1 METGGNVEK
10 ILLHLPSGRVDL
22 GSLACGVCH
31 ERPKFRSR
39 GSYRATDYDSGENP
53 VANDYQSAQ
62 CRVLPLGIADFA
74 NSENNSMPFPTTRIA
89 TMGLSVAMALCVV
102 HAASANADETASA
115 RLLQYRSESGE
126 PVQAI
131 LLDAPKSADTLMVR
145 DHIVLVDTSASQ
157 NGGHRV
163 QALATLDAF
172 LAGLAEGSRFRLFA
186 IDVAPE
192 ELTEGLTATTGAAAD
207 RARELLAR
215 RAPLG
220 ATDLGRGLQAAFD
233 AAGDTRNPAVL
244 YIGDGVSGLRLIQ
257 ADRMQSLVD
266 EFRNGR
272 IPVSSYAIGP
282 RRDLQLLGVLAN
294 WTGGNVILDDGETD
308 ARILG
313 QQLARTAEQ
322 TVIYPQD
329 VVVEPGG
336 AALLPASSLPLR
348 SDRATVYLS
357 RGTAPTAL
365 AARSAEGAIQWSVNG
380 VTSDASHAFLATL
393 VQRVEHSAIDAP
405 FAGESMLNAAQDA
418 FARRV
423 NQLSALGDAALLDRD
438 LRQAAEYGK
447 AIQEL
452 DPANAQADRLISSAA
467 KFQTISQVAQP
478 ADPNAPTADATTQQ
492 KAGSLIAEIEVLQ
505 AIKTQQFQAIVARTI
520 QEVRKVAEEDP
531 DAALSTLKRAI
542 GAVKAAEDI
551 DPDQRIAL
559 AKRLQGVLA
568 DVKGQKEVAEL
579 KSIRA
584 QERVAAIEA
593 QRRLI
598 DDIEIADDRLE
609 RLIDNVRSLIETAS
623 HGEPEKY
630 LEAEAVAEEAVNLQP
645 GNGVATAAQV
655 VSEASGQLYTA
666 FFMRSLRADRFLETL
681 EQVERSHVPFPDEP
695 PIRWPRP
702 EVWKALTERRKQ
714 YASVD
719 LHKATTAEKRITAA
733 LDDQTTINFADTPL
747 VDAIEYL
754 QRQHEIPIILDTVSI
769 EEAGLLVDE
778 PVNLILAGV
787 TLQSAL
793 KIMLSEL
800 ELTYVI
806 EDEVMKITTV
816 EVANEKLSTRV
827 YPVGDLVVDLNA
839 LSLGGGAGGAFGGGQ
854 GGQGAGGL
862 GGGQQGGGGVG
873 GGFGGG
879 GGGAFSVAP
888 PKLPKGMSKQLED
901 KAAPVKP
908 PADPELRGI
917 LDGILNETAS
927 EESASVNQVS
937 FEGYAQVKAP
947 AFRFDNESIQRL
959 KKKR

>member
-1 METGGNVEK
+1 M
-10 ILLHLPSGRVDL
+10 PSR
-22 GSLACGVCH
+22 
-31 ERPKFRSR
+31 
-39 GSYRATDYDSGENP
+39 
-53 VANDYQSAQ
+53 
-62 CRVLPLGIADFA
+62 
-74 NSENNSMPFPTTRIA
+74 TTRTAI
-89 TMGLSVAMALCVV
+89 MGLSVTLALCVAQ
-102 HAASANADETASA
+102 AAKAEDAPQAKV
-115 RLLQYRSESGE
+115 LQYSVESGAA
-126 PVQAI
+126 VQAVM
-131 LLDAPKSADTLMVR
+131 LQAPKSADTLTVR

-163 QALATLDAF
+163 QALATLDSF
-172 LAGLAEGSRFRLFA
+172 LANLADGSRFRLFA
-186 IDVAPE
+186 VDVAPE
-192 ELTEGLTATTGAAAD
+192 ELTQGLTETKGDAAD
-207 RARELLAR
+207 RARTLLAR

-220 ATDLGRGLQAAFD
+220 ATDLGRALQTALAS
-233 AAGDTRNPAVL
+233 AKTAKNASVV
-244 YIGDGVSGLRLIQ
+244 YIGDGVSGLRLIP
-257 ADRMQSLVD
+257 AARMQTLVD
-266 EFRNGR
+266 GFRALEV
-272 IPVSSYAIGP
+272 PVNSYAIGP

-294 WTGGNVILDDGETD
+294 WTGGNVVLDDGTTD

-313 QQLARTAEQ
+313 GKLAQTAEQ
-322 TVIYPQD
+322 TVVYPSSVSAQP
-329 VVVEPGG
+329 VGTT
-336 AALLPASSLPLR
+336 LLPATALPIR
-348 SDRATVYLS
+348 GDRATVYLT
-357 RGTAPTAL
+357 RGTALTSLVAKVDSGDV
-365 AARSAEGAIQWSVNG
+365 RWSVD
-380 VTSDASHAFLATL
+380 SASSIADNAFLATL
-393 VQRVEHSAIDAP
+393 AQRVEHSPINAP
-405 FAGESMLNAAQDA
+405 FAGEQLLTAAKDA
-418 FARRV
+418 FAQRID
-423 NQLSALGDAALLDRD
+423 QLSALGDAALLDRD
-438 LRQAAEYGK
+438 LNQAAEYGK
-447 AIQEL
+447 AIHQL
-452 DPANAQADRLISSAA
+452 DPSNEQAARLAKSAA
-467 KFQTISQVAQP
+467 KFKTISQVSQP
-478 ADPNAPTADATTQQ
+478 ADPTAPSADATTQQ
-492 KAGSLIAEIEVLQ
+492 QTGSLIAEIEVLQ
-505 AIKTQQFQAIVARTI
+505 AIKTQQFQSIVARTI
-520 QEVRKVAEEDP
+520 QEVRRVAEEDP
-531 DAALSTLKRAI
+531 DAALSTIKRAI

-598 DDIEIADDRLE
+598 DDIAIADDRLE

-623 HGEPEKY
+623 HGEPDKY
-630 LEAEAVAEEAVNLQP
+630 LEAEAVSEEAVNLQP

-719 LHKATTAEKRITAA
+719 LHKASTAERRITAA

-747 VDAIEYL
+747 TDVVDYL
-754 QRQHEIPIILDTVSI
+754 SRTHEIPIILDVVAI

-778 PVNLILAGV
+778 PVNLVLAGI

-793 KIMLSEL
+793 KIMLAEF

-816 EVANEKLSTRV
+816 EVAAEKLSTRV

-839 LSLGGGAGGAFGGGQ
+839 LSLGGGAGGALGGGQ
-854 GGQGAGGL
+854 GGAGGI
-862 GGGQQGGGGVG
+862 GGQQGGGQQG

-879 GGGAFSVAP
+879 GGGGFSIAP
-888 PKLPKGMSKQLED
+888 PKLPKGMSQQKTEKD
-901 KAAPVKP
+901 APVKQ

-917 LDGILNETAS
+917 LDGILNE
-927 EESASVNQVS
+927 SASQESTSSEQIS
-937 FEGYAQVKAP
+937 FEGYAQVKP
-947 AFRFDNESIQRL
+947 PVFRLDNKSIEEL

>member
-1 METGGNVEK
+1 M
-10 ILLHLPSGRVDL
+10 
-22 GSLACGVCH
+22 
-31 ERPKFRSR
+31 SR
-39 GSYRATDYDSGENP
+39 
-53 VANDYQSAQ
+53 
-62 CRVLPLGIADFA
+62 DFA
-74 NSENNSMPFPTTRIA
+74 RHQRISRNSENISMPSRTTRIA
-89 TMGLSVAMALCVV
+89 IMGLSVTMALCV
-102 HAASANADETASA
+102 ARTASA
-115 RLLQYRSESGE
+115 EEAPQAKLLQYSAESGDA
-126 PVQAI
+126 VQAVV
-131 LLDAPKSADTLMVR
+131 LKAPKSADTLTVR

-172 LAGLAEGSRFRLFA
+172 LSNVAEGSRFRLYA

-192 ELTEGLTATTGAAAD
+192 ELTRGLTEARGAAAD
-207 RARELLAR
+207 RARASLAR

-220 ATDLGRGLQAAFD
+220 ATDLGRALQTALDVSKTAKK
-233 AAGDTRNPAVL
+233 ASVV
-244 YIGDGVSGLRLIQ
+244 YIGDGVSGLRLIPAARLQ
-257 ADRMQSLVD
+257 TLVD
-266 EFRNGR
+266 GFRASEV
-272 IPVSSYAIGP
+272 PVNSYAIGP

-294 WTGGNVILDDGETD
+294 WTGGNVLIDDGATD

-313 QQLARTAEQ
+313 GKLAQTAEQ
-322 TVIYPQD
+322 TVVYPSSIS
-329 VVVEPGG
+329 VEP
-336 AALLPASSLPLR
+336 AETAFLPATTLPLR
-348 SDRATVYLS
+348 GDRATVYLT
-357 RGTAPTAL
+357 RGAAPTTFIAKTTTGDV
-365 AARSAEGAIQWSVNG
+365 RWSV
-380 VTSDASHAFLATL
+380 DASTPSADNAFLATL
-393 VQRVEHSAIDAP
+393 VQRVERSAIDAP
-405 FAGESMLNAAQDA
+405 FAGEQMLIAAKDA
-418 FARRV
+418 FARRID
-423 NQLSALGDAALLDRD
+423 QLSALGDAALLDRD
-438 LRQAAEYGK
+438 LNQAAQFGK
-447 AIQEL
+447 AIQSL
-452 DPANAQADRLISSAA
+452 DPTNEQASRLMKSAA
-467 KFQTISQVAQP
+467 KFQTISQVSQP
-478 ADPNAPTADATTQQ
+478 ADPDASSADATTQQ
-492 KAGSLIAEIEVLQ
+492 KPGSLIAEIEVLQ
-505 AIKTQQFQAIVARTI
+505 AIKTQQFQSIVARTI
-520 QEVRKVAEEDP
+520 QEARRVAEEDP
-531 DAALSTLKRAI
+531 DAALSTIKRAI

-551 DPDQRIAL
+551 DPDERIAL

-579 KSIRA
+579 RSIRA

-598 DDIEIADDRLE
+598 DDIAIDDDRLE

-630 LEAEAVAEEAVNLQP
+630 LEAEAVSEEAVNLQP

-719 LHKATTAEKRITAA
+719 LHKATTAERRITAA

-747 VDAIEYL
+747 LDVVEYL
-754 QRQHEIPIILDTVSI
+754 QRQHDIPIILDVVAI

-778 PVNLILAGV
+778 PIDLVLAGI

-793 KIMLSEL
+793 KIMLSEF

-806 EDEVMKITTV
+806 EDEVMKITTI

-827 YPVGDLVVDLNA
+827 YPVGDLVVDLDA
-839 LSLGGGAGGAFGGGQ
+839 ASLGGGAFG
-854 GGQGAGGL
+854 
-862 GGGQQGGGGVG
+862 GGGQQGGGQQG
-873 GGFGGG
+873 GGQQGGGQQGGQG

-888 PKLPKGMSKQLED
+888 PKLPKGMTKQKTG
-901 KAAPVKP
+901 KAAPVKQ

-917 LDGILNETAS
+917 LDRILNESATD
-927 EESASVNQVS
+927 ESASTEQIS
-937 FEGYAQVKAP
+937 FEGFAQVKP
-947 AFRFDNESIQRL
+947 PVFRFDNKSIEAL

>member
-1 METGGNVEK
+1 M
-10 ILLHLPSGRVDL
+10 PSR
-22 GSLACGVCH
+22 
-31 ERPKFRSR
+31 
-39 GSYRATDYDSGENP
+39 
-53 VANDYQSAQ
+53 
-62 CRVLPLGIADFA
+62 
-74 NSENNSMPFPTTRIA
+74 TTRTAI
-89 TMGLSVAMALCVV
+89 MGLSVTLALCV
-102 HAASANADETASA
+102 AQASKAEDAPQAKVLQYSA
-115 RLLQYRSESGE
+115 ESGDAVQAVLLQ
-126 PVQAI
+126 
-131 LLDAPKSADTLMVR
+131 APKSADTFTVR

-172 LAGLAEGSRFRLFA
+172 LANLADGSRFRLFA
-186 IDVAPE
+186 VDVAPE
-192 ELTEGLTATTGAAAD
+192 ELTQGLTASKGDAAD
-207 RARELLAR
+207 RARALLAR

-220 ATDLGRGLQAAFD
+220 ATDLGRALQTALAS
-233 AAGDTRNPAVL
+233 AKTAKNASVV
-244 YIGDGVSGLRLIQ
+244 YIGDGVSGLRLIP
-257 ADRMQSLVD
+257 AARMQTLVD
-266 EFRNGR
+266 GFRA
-272 IPVSSYAIGP
+272 IKVPVSSYAIGP

-294 WTGGNVILDDGETD
+294 WTGGNVVLDDGTTD

-313 QQLARTAEQ
+313 GKLAQTAEQ
-322 TVIYPQD
+322 TVVYPSSVSAQP
-329 VVVEPGG
+329 VGTT
-336 AALLPASSLPLR
+336 LLPATALPLR
-348 SDRATVYLS
+348 GDRATVYLT
-357 RGTAPTAL
+357 RGTTPTSLVAK
-365 AARSAEGAIQWSVNG
+365 ADSGDVRWSVDSA
-380 VTSDASHAFLATL
+380 TSNSDNAFLATL
-393 VQRVEHSAIDAP
+393 AQRVEHSPINAP
-405 FAGESMLNAAQDA
+405 FAGEQLLTAAKDA
-418 FARRV
+418 FAQRID
-423 NQLSALGDAALLDRD
+423 QLSALGDAALLDRD
-438 LRQAAEYGK
+438 LNQAAEYGK
-447 AIQEL
+447 AIHQL
-452 DPANAQADRLISSAA
+452 DPSNEQAARLTESAA
-467 KFQTISQVAQP
+467 KFKTISQVSQP
-478 ADPNAPTADATTQQ
+478 ADPTAPSADATTQQ
-492 KAGSLIAEIEVLQ
+492 QTGSLIAEIEVLQ
-505 AIKTQQFQAIVARTI
+505 AIKTQQFQSIVARTI
-520 QEVRKVAEEDP
+520 QEVRRVAEEDP
-531 DAALSTLKRAI
+531 DAALSTIKRAI

-598 DDIEIADDRLE
+598 DDIAIADDRLE

-623 HGEPEKY
+623 HGEPDKY
-630 LEAEAVAEEAVNLQP
+630 LEAEAVSEEAVNLQP

-719 LHKATTAEKRITAA
+719 LHKATTAERRITAA

-747 VDAIEYL
+747 TDVVDYL
-754 QRQHEIPIILDTVSI
+754 SRTHEIPIILDVVAI

-778 PVNLILAGV
+778 PVNLVLAGI

-793 KIMLSEL
+793 KIMLAEF

-816 EVANEKLSTRV
+816 EVAAEKLSTRV

-839 LSLGGGAGGAFGGGQ
+839 LSLGGGAGGALGGGQ
-854 GGQGAGGL
+854 GGAGGI
-862 GGGQQGGGGVG
+862 GGQQGGQQG

-879 GGGAFSVAP
+879 GGGGFSIAP
-888 PKLPKGMSKQLED
+888 PKLPKGMSQQKTEKL
-901 KAAPVKP
+901 APVKQ

-917 LDGILNETAS
+917 LDGILNEAAS
-927 EESASVNQVS
+927 DESASIEEIS
-937 FEGYAQVKAP
+937 FEGYAQVKP
-947 AFRFDNESIQRL
+947 PVFRFDNKSIEEL

>member
-1 METGGNVEK
+1 
-10 ILLHLPSGRVDL
+10 
-22 GSLACGVCH
+22 
-31 ERPKFRSR
+31 
-39 GSYRATDYDSGENP
+39 
-53 VANDYQSAQ
+53 
-62 CRVLPLGIADFA
+62 
-74 NSENNSMPFPTTRIA
+74 MPFRTTRIA
-89 TMGLSVAMALCVV
+89 IMGLSVTMALGVM
-102 HAASANADETASA
+102 HAASANADEAPSA
-115 RLLQYRSESGE
+115 RLLQYRAESGE
-126 PVQAI
+126 TVQAV
-131 LLDAPKSADTLMVR
+131 LLNAPKSAEKSVVR

-172 LAGLAEGSRFRLFA
+172 LGSLAEGSRFRLFA
-186 IDVAPE
+186 VDVAPE
-192 ELTEGLTATTGAAAD
+192 ELTQGLTATSGAAAD
-207 RARELLAR
+207 RARALLAR

-220 ATDLGRGLQAAFD
+220 ATDLGRGLQTAFD
-233 AAGDTRNPAVL
+233 AARKADNSAVL

-257 ADRMQSLVD
+257 ADRMQELVD
-266 EFRNGR
+266 GFRASQ

-294 WTGGNVILDDGETD
+294 WTGGNVILDDGATD
-308 ARILG
+308 ARTLG
-313 QQLARTAEQ
+313 EAMARTAERS
-322 TVIYPQD
+322 
-329 VVVEPGG
+329 VVYLSEVVAEPGKS
-336 AALLPASSLPLR
+336 ALLPAANLPLR
-348 SDRATVYLS
+348 SDRATIYLS
-357 RGTAPTAL
+357 RGVSPATV
-365 AARSAEGAIQWSVNG
+365 AATSADGNIQWTVNA
-380 VTSDASHAFLATL
+380 VSSDSDNAYLATL
-393 VQRVEHSAIDAP
+393 VQRVERSAIEAP
-405 FAGESMLNAAQDA
+405 FAGEHLLTAARDA

-423 NQLSALGDAALLDRD
+423 DQLSALGDAALLDRD

-452 DPANAQADRLISSAA
+452 DPANAQADRLIRSAA
-467 KFQTISQVAQP
+467 KFQTVSQVTQP
-478 ADPNAPTADATTQQ
+478 ADPNAPSADATTQQ
-492 KAGSLIAEIEVLQ
+492 QTGSLIAEIEVLQ

-598 DDIEIADDRLE
+598 DDIAIADDRLD

-719 LHKATTAEKRITAA
+719 LHKASTAEKRITAA

-769 EEAGLLVDE
+769 EEAGLLIDE

-793 KIMLSEL
+793 KIMLAEL

-862 GGGQQGGGGVG
+862 GGGQQGGGGFGG

-888 PKLPKGMSKQLED
+888 PKLPKGMSKQPEQ
-901 KAAPVKP
+901 KVAPLKQ

-917 LDGILNETAS
+917 LDGILNEGVS
-927 EESASVNQVS
+927 EESAAAGQKS
-937 FEGYAQVKAP
+937 FEGFAQVKAP
-947 AFRFDNESIQRL
+947 PFRFDNDAIQRL